1 MHKLISRS
9 ELSYYTHHWRYCL
22 CMPKLDTAKISFVL
36 ETTLL
41 SRLVSINTFS
51 HALEPPLFP

>member
-1 MHKLISRS
+1 
-9 ELSYYTHHWRYCL
+9 
-22 CMPKLDTAKISFVL
+22 MPKLDTAKISFVL

-41 SRLVSINTFS
+41 SRLVSIDTFS